1 MNASTSEN
9 TNLTSSL
16 SIRSE
21 PALAGDST
29 RHCGSQSA
37 NDRPRQSHGA
47 STRQQQEK
55 SNTKAS
61 LIDANKM
68 VVLTLSIAGLLFDG
82 LSLPDVFF
90 IGATVVWLWMSN
102 CVQLEQR
109 LINTAHSWR
118 RGSQE
123 SEAKIAEYSQAANLR

>member
-1 MNASTSEN
+1 MKASTSEN

-21 PALAGDST
+21 PALAGDAT
-29 RHCGSQSA
+29 RHYRSQSA

-47 STRQQQEK
+47 SAWQQQKK

-68 VVLTLSIAGLLFDG
+68 VVLTLSIAGFLFDG
-82 LSLPDVFF
+82 LSLPDVLF

-102 CVQLEQR
+102 CVRLEQR

-118 RGSQE
+118 HGSQA
-123 SEAKIAEYSQAANLR
+123 SDAKIAGHSQCTN